1 MITLPAAIGF
11 SLFIGFFVGFMET
24 NPFKIY
30 VADYGTPPFGYGYAW
45 HHIDDTRRTFIIIPF
60 NILAVLLRRAYIWS
74 VFGWRSGKWS
84 RIEYLE
90 EEVTKIRKE
99 RDRMYLA
106 AIEAQRK
113 YMEQQFANLRN
124 SNKGENQ

>member
-11 SLFIGFFVGFMET
+11 SLFIGFFVGFMEA

-30 VADYGTPPFGYGYAW
+30 VADYNTPPFGYGYAW
-45 HHIDDTRRTFIIIPF
+45 HHYNSRNRTFIIIPF
-60 NILAVLLRRAYIWS
+60 NILAVLLRRAYIWT

-90 EEVTKIRKE
+90 EEVAKLRGE
-99 RDRMYLA
+99 RDRAYLS
-106 AIEAQRK
+106 AIEAQK
-113 YMEQQFANLRN
+113 KSMESKQGRT
-124 SNKGENQ
+124 